1 VQLEQALLYD
11 FDLAGRRL
19 RLWKRRGESYEHVL
33 MKALGFAMYAAEFP
47 QLEVEPDVGLRYTP
61 DLLARREGED
71 FSGRRFLFWGE
82 CGTTSLRKINW
93 LLKHADLERLVLFKM
108 AQSTATLAREL
119 RASVGPRYRAGGR
132 LRVVSFAREVV
143 KHTADR
149 RVARV
154 PESWYTEIVV

>member
-1 VQLEQALLYD
+1 MQLEQALLYD

-47 QLEVEPDVGLRYTP
+47 RLEVEPDAGLRYTP

-108 AQSTATLAREL
+108 AQSTSTLAREL
-119 RASVGPRYRAGGR
+119 RASVELRYRAGGR

-143 KHTADR
+143 KYAAER
-149 RVARV
+149 RVGRV

>member
-61 DLLARREGED
+61 DLLARRGGED

-82 CGTTSLRKINW
+82 CGATSLRKINW

-108 AQSTATLAREL
+108 AQGTTLIARSL
-119 RASVGPRYRAGGR
+119 RAAVEPRYRAGGR
-132 LRVVSFAREVV
+132 LRVVSFTREVV
-143 KHTADR
+143 KETADR
-149 RVARV
+149 RVGRV
-154 PESWYTEIVV
+154 PESWYAEVVV

>member
-1 VQLEQALLYD
+1 MQLERALLYD

-33 MKALGFAMYAAEFP
+33 MKALGFAMYAGEFP

-61 DLLARREGED
+61 DLLARRGGEE

-82 CGTTSLRKINW
+82 CGTTGLRKNNW

-108 AQSTATLAREL
+108 AQGGAPLAREL
-119 RASVGPRYRAGGR
+119 RAAVGPRYRAAGR
-132 LRVVSFAREVV
+132 LRVVNFKREVV
-143 KHTADR
+143 GHTADG
-149 RVARV
+149 RVGRV
-154 PESWYTEIVV
+154 PRSWYEEIVI